1 MLSVQTGIS
10 TRVPDALLAD
20 MYRDRKRVFI
30 DLLGWDLPILDDRYE
45 IDQFDGPDTLYL
57 IVGSPDDGHLGSIRL
72 LPTDRPTVIGDIFDH
87 LCEAG
92 APASPRIW
100 ELSRLCLSPR
110 IRAARR
116 REVRNRLLTAAVKI
130 AMENGATHLCCVI
143 YAWYM
148 PEVLSYGW
156 RCRPLG
162 LPQPDPSG
170 LVIALEIMLDDDT
183 QPLMDQAGTWDET
196 PVAISR
202 DGRHSMGAVQ

>member
-1 MLSVQTGIS
+1 MLSLETDVS

-30 DLLGWDLPILDDRYE
+30 DLMGWDLPVLDERYE

-57 IVGSPDDGHLGSIRL
+57 IVASPEGEHLGSIRL
-72 LPTDRPTVIGDIFDH
+72 LPTDRPTVLGEIFGH

-92 APASPRIW
+92 APASARVW

-110 IRAARR
+110 IRAIRR
-116 REVRNRLLTAAVKI
+116 REVRNRLLTTAVKV
-130 AMENGATHLCCVI
+130 ALSNDATHLCCVV

-156 RCRPLG
+156 HCRPLG

-170 LVIALEIMLDDDT
+170 PVIALEIRLDGET
-183 QPLMDQAGTWDET
+183 RILMDQAGTWDET

-202 DGRHSMGAVQ
+202 AAHQAMGEVQ

>member
-1 MLSVQTGIS
+1 MPSVQTGVS

-30 DLLGWDLPILDDRYE
+30 DLLGWDLPALDDRFE

-57 IVGSPDDGHLGSIRL
+57 IVGSPDDNHLGSIRL
-72 LPTDRPTVIGDIFDH
+72 LPTDRPTVIGEIFDH

-116 REVRNRLLTAAVKI
+116 REVRNRLLTSAVKI

-170 LVIALEIMLDDDT
+170 LVIALEIVLDGDT
-183 QPLMDQAGTWDET
+183 RSLMTQAGTWDET
-196 PVAISR
+196 PAAFSR
-202 DGRHSMGAVQ
+202 DGLASRGEVQ

>member
-1 MLSVQTGIS
+1 MPSVLTGVS

-30 DLLGWDLPILDDRYE
+30 DLLGWDLPALDDRFE

-57 IVGSPDDGHLGSIRL
+57 IVGSPDDDHLGSIRL
-72 LPTDRPTVIGDIFDH
+72 LPTDRPTVIGEIFDH

-116 REVRNRLLTAAVKI
+116 REVRNRLLTSAVKI
-130 AMENGATHLCCVI
+130 AMENGLVYARGAVLWLALQAPWPATTGSKWPGDC
-143 YAWYM
+143 
-148 PEVLSYGW
+148 PRNRPGW
-156 RCRPLG
+156 QYPLT
-162 LPQPDPSG
+162 
-170 LVIALEIMLDDDT
+170 DDT
-183 QPLMDQAGTWDET
+183 GGHLGRNAGGVFPRWTGK
-196 PVAISR
+196 P
-202 DGRHSMGAVQ
+202 G